1 MSKPELKRATVMN
14 TLRTLRL
21 ALALLIGLSVAPG
34 AFADDIDIFLGLSG
48 GSADAPNVMVLIDNG
63 PNWSRQSQGW
73 TDPAGAKI
81 TQGVAELQALHQ
93 VLTYFGTQN
102 PPVPVNLGLA
112 MLTPNSAGGSTG
124 GGYIRFG
131 ARDMTVAS
139 NRNALQNILANI
151 VPCVGG
157 CGSARSEERRVGKEC
172 RSGWA
177 P

>member
-14 TLRTLRL
+14 TLRTLRP

-34 AFADDIDIFLGLSG
+34 AC
-48 GSADAPNVMVLIDNG
+48 ADAPNVMVLIDNG

-73 TDPAGAKI
+73 TDPNPPYAKI

-124 GGYIRFG
+124 SGY
-131 ARDMTVAS
+131 
-139 NRNALQNILANI
+139 
-151 VPCVGG
+151 
-157 CGSARSEERRVGKEC
+157 
-172 RSGWA
+172 
-177 P
+177 

>member
-81 TQGVAELQALHQ
+81 TQGVENCRLC
-93 VLTYFGTQN
+93 TRCS
-102 PPVPVNLGLA
+102 PI
-112 MLTPNSAGGSTG
+112 SAP
-124 GGYIRFG
+124 
-131 ARDMTVAS
+131 D
-139 NRNALQNILANI
+139 
-151 VPCVGG
+151 
-157 CGSARSEERRVGKEC
+157 
-172 RSGWA
+172 
-177 P
+177 